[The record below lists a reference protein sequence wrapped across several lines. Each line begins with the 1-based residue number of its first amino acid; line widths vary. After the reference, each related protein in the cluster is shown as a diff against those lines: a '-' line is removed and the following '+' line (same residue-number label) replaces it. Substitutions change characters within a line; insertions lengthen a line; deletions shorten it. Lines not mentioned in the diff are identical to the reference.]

1 MACSCNTYYI
11 LLIVRRADSYIKY
24 TAITRF
30 IEELVITC
38 WSSGFT
44 SLTLTNYPILRS
56 FSMIKDYQWDYF
68 TSLSIHDLP
77 VLESINIGINTIPNT
92 QYLNI
97 FSNNIFT
104 KLRIDLPKLKTIEL
118 HSIVNVYS
126 IIFDSKSSV
135 YSLFY

>member
-1 MACSCNTYYI
+1 M
-11 LLIVRRADSYIKY
+11 IKY
-24 TAITRF
+24 
-30 IEELVITC
+30 
-38 WSSGFT
+38 
-44 SLTLTNYPILRS
+44 
-56 FSMIKDYQWDYF
+56 YQWDYF

-97 FSNNIFT
+97 FSNNLFT

>member
-1 MACSCNTYYI
+1 
-11 LLIVRRADSYIKY
+11 
-24 TAITRF
+24 
-30 IEELVITC
+30 
-38 WSSGFT
+38 
-44 SLTLTNYPILRS
+44 
-56 FSMIKDYQWDYF
+56 MIKDYQWDYF

-77 VLESINIGINTIPNT
+77 VLESINIGIDIIRNT

-135 YSLFY
+135 YSLLY

>member
-1 MACSCNTYYI
+1 M
-11 LLIVRRADSYIKY
+11 IKY
-24 TAITRF
+24 
-30 IEELVITC
+30 
-38 WSSGFT
+38 
-44 SLTLTNYPILRS
+44 
-56 FSMIKDYQWDYF
+56 YQWDYF